1 MTDANVVCV
10 AVAANCI
17 EALALGLRTD
27 FAKYKSIVTSP
38 LLERLKEKKPSVLDA
53 LSSALDATFLS
64 VRITRLPSTSFE
76 LNEEK

>member
-27 FAKYKSIVTSP
+27 FGKYRSIVVPP
-38 LLERLKEKKPSVLDA
+38 LLERTKEKKPSVLDA
-53 LSSALDATFLS
+53 LSGALDATFHA
-64 VRITRLPSTSFE
+64 VRFYSLLRAFIH
-76 LNEEK
+76 